1 MINIHSHTPYQ
12 SVGCTAENGTG
23 AAQGSWSQSNGQQGG
38 WDQSN
43 AQMNGGGSAQGGW
56 DQSNAQ
62 MNGNGST
69 QGAWSQSNAQ
79 GNGNGSTQGAWSQS
93 NGQMNGS
100 GSAQGAWSQSNGQQ
114 GMTGGATMMEVAP
127 SGSPNGA
134 ATYYPEAA
142 DGLTSVP
149 PDLFDDHLS
158 ADEAAQ
164 HSWRAL
170 LARNVGRNVI
180 ANFLLGT
187 QNTVSVEGQLYE
199 VGSDYLVI
207 YQPAWDSHI
216 TADLYSV
223 KFVEF
228 REPPNGD

>member
-43 AQMNGGGSAQGGW
+43 AQM
-56 DQSNAQ
+56 
-62 MNGNGST
+62 
-69 QGAWSQSNAQ
+69 
-79 GNGNGSTQGAWSQS
+79 NGNGSTQGAWSQS